1 VPASAVIA
9 LVFAVLV
16 LVALNVATV
25 RLRTQMIGKLNAH
38 NPPERQY
45 DRWGWQIATKRWNL
59 FSRPYYWWEYGRVFG
74 FDRLL
79 LATTII
85 MAASGALGLMLA
97 LFFARM
103 ALTGG

>member
-1 VPASAVIA
+1 MPAEQVIA

-25 RLRTQMIGKLNAH
+25 RLRVQMLAKLNAQ

-45 DRWGWQIATKRWNL
+45 DRWGWQIAQKRWNL
-59 FSRPYYWWEYGRVFG
+59 LTRPYYWWEYRRVFG

-79 LATTII
+79 LVTVIV
-85 MAASGALGLMLA
+85 MAASGVLGLLLA
-97 LFFARM
+97 LFFARL